1 MLILMDGKHTER
13 ELEAVLEKVRAMGF
27 KPHVIPGATGTAV
40 GVTGNRGPIER
51 NLFDGMPGV
60 ADAIAVTKPYKLAG
74 KDFKSG
80 STLIKVGGVTLGGD
94 DFVVIA
100 GPCAVES
107 EEQTVRIAKAVRA
120 GGAHWLRGGAYK
132 PRSSPYA
139 FQGLGK
145 EGLKILATARKE
157 SGLPIVTEILDQKSL
172 DDVAEVADVL
182 QVGARNMQNFALL
195 KELGQLRK
203 PIMLKRGLSA
213 TLEEWLQS
221 AEYILAEGN
230 PHLFLCERGVRT
242 FSDHARN
249 TLDLNV
255 VPAIQEISHLPIIV
269 DPSHA
274 TGLRRRVAPMARAAA
289 AAGAH
294 GLMVEVHDEPA
305 KALCDGAQAL
315 HPDDFAQLMGELAKV
330 CPAVGRRLATQP
342 PLPKKAKAPGP
353 EGRRAL

>member
-13 ELEAVLEKVRAMGF
+13 DLEAVLEKVRSLGF
-27 KPHVIPGATGTAV
+27 KPHVIPGATGVAV
-40 GVTGNRGPIER
+40 GITGNRGPIDR
-51 NLFDGMPGV
+51 GLFDGMKGV
-60 ADAIAVTKPYKLAG
+60 ADAIAVTRPYKLAG

-80 STLIKVGGVTLGGD
+80 HTTVTVGGVTLGGD
-94 DFVVIA
+94 AFVAIA

-107 EEQTVRIAKAVRA
+107 EEQTVRIAKKVRA
-120 GGAHWLRGGAYK
+120 AGAHWLRGGAYK
-132 PRSSPYA
+132 PRTSPYA

-145 EGLKILATARKE
+145 EGLRILSVARRE
-157 SGLPIVTEILDQKSL
+157 TGLPVVTEILDQRSL
-172 DDVAEVADVL
+172 EDVAEVADVL

-203 PIMLKRGLSA
+203 PVMLKRGLSA

-230 PHLFLCERGVRT
+230 PNLFLCERGVRT

-274 TGLRRRVAPMARAAA
+274 TGQRRRVAPMARAAA

-294 GLMVEVHDEPA
+294 GIMIEVHDEPQ

-315 HPDDFAQLMGELAKV
+315 HPDDFAQLMGELAKL
-330 CPAVGRRLATQP
+330 CPAVGRKLAAQP
-342 PLPKKAKAPGP
+342 PPPKKAKK
-353 EGRRAL
+353 